1 MSLDVAIIGAGI
13 AGLSAAVSLRRSGHR
28 VQIYE
33 SSAFSGEV
41 GAALNLTPNGV
52 QVLQR
57 LGFDFER
64 ARAVQM
70 VNWDTVSGIDL
81 ARIACQD
88 LKAAGDKFGAPFF
101 AVHRVDLHKE
111 LMRLASVSEV
121 QGPSASQQVDGIVLH
136 LASPVSMVDA
146 RQGRIEFA
154 DGTVKHADLI
164 VGADGLRS
172 VARKAVACDPG
183 LAEPFNLNSTGQ
195 SAFRFLVPTKDLQE
209 TVSGRKLL
217 EWKTPGACLL
227 ADTKLVDK
235 ERHIMWYPCR
245 DGTVQN
251 FVGIHPS
258 ADTLGADTAP
268 DVQAQMLQQFGHFDP
283 DLVQVL
289 RDAKDTKCWP
299 LFSMKPLKSWT
310 FGKVVLI
317 GDAAHPMLPFGGQ
330 GSNQA
335 IEDGGV
341 LGSVLIG
348 VQDTAEVARR
358 LELFNELRVR
368 RVSRIQILSSVRA
381 NNEHLVQ
388 DQISQYMEPGVPMP
402 NSFLGRLIH
411 DARFDALAQCE
422 EALRKLGKEET
433 LQ

>member
-1 MSLDVAIIGAGI
+1 MPLDIAIIGAGI
-13 AGLSAAVSLRRSGHR
+13 AGLTAAVSLRRSGHR

-33 SSAFSGEV
+33 ASAFSGEI

-52 QVLQR
+52 QVLQH

-64 ARAVQM
+64 AKAVQM

-88 LKAAGDKFGAPFF
+88 LHAAADKFGAPFF
-101 AVHRVDLHKE
+101 AVHRVDLHRE
-111 LMRLASVSEV
+111 LMRLANVSEAR
-121 QGPSASQQVDGIVLH
+121 GPGTDQQADGILLQ
-136 LASPVSMVDA
+136 LASPVTRVDA
-146 RQGRIEFA
+146 QEGRIEFA
-154 DGTVKHADLI
+154 DGTVRHADLV

-172 VARKAVACDPG
+172 VVRDAVARGAG
-183 LAEPFNLNSTGQ
+183 LAEPIGLVATGQ
-195 SAFRFLVPTKDLQE
+195 SAFRFLVPTEDLQA
-209 TVSGRKLL
+209 TASGRKLL
-217 EWKTPGACLL
+217 AWKTPGACLL

-245 DGTVQN
+245 DGAVQN

-258 ADTLGADTAP
+258 LDTAESDAPP
-268 DVQAQMLQQFGHFDP
+268 DVQAQMLRQFGHFDA
-283 DLVQVL
+283 DVVQIL

-299 LFSMKPLKSWT
+299 LFSMKPLSSWT
-310 FGKVVLI
+310 FGKAVLI

-341 LGSVLIG
+341 LGRVLAG
-348 VQDTAEVARR
+348 VQDATGLPQR
-358 LELFNELRVR
+358 LELFDKLRVR
-368 RVSRIQILSSVRA
+368 RASRIQILSSVRA

-388 DQISQYMEPGVPMP
+388 DQIAQYMEPGVPRMYSP
-402 NSFLGRLIH
+402 WLSRAEADADIMMTFSTQLIPWP
-411 DARFDALAQCE
+411 A
-422 EALRKLGKEET
+422 GS
-433 LQ
+433 